1 MNKWFVEVSF
11 GYVGCYSR
19 DVIEADSEEAARND
33 GYIMAIENAESHGF
47 YQDEEHFGD
56 LDTVGRNFDEDEC
69 EYYEVGHLDV
79 HVEPYVPEKHDCQI

>member
-1 MNKWFVEVSF
+1 MAKFFVEVSF

-19 DVIEADSEEAARND
+19 DVIEADSEEEARND
-33 GYIMAIENAESHGF
+33 AYIMAIENAESFGF

-56 LDTVGRNFDEDEC
+56 LDSVGKDFDEDESDYL
-69 EYYEVGHLDV
+69 ETGFLYF